1 MGISIQF
8 RRGTADEHATFD
20 GAAGEITVQD
30 NSGETNTAWD
40 LRVHDG
46 DNASGY
52 LIPSATS
59 VAKLTNKIL
68 ESVKLTVNISDNSGN
83 LIATVTDGVLVF
95 ESGAITLDA
104 PTIVDQTVTVPIEQ
118 MVARIAR
125 KNQMILGD

>member
-1 MGISIQF
+1 MGISIKF
-8 RRGTADEHATFD
+8 RRGTADDHATFG
-20 GAAGEITVQD
+20 GAEGEITVQD

-46 DNASGY
+46 TNASGY
-52 LIPSATS
+52 LVPSATS
-59 VAKLTNKIL
+59 TATLTNKT
-68 ESVKLTVNISDNSGN
+68 LTGAKFTGTLSDGSGN
-83 LIATVTDGVLVF
+83 LIATVLDGVLVF
-95 ESGAITLDA
+95 ESSKITLDA